1 MKTIQLSKNWM
12 MSDNQVGVYPHNRIL
27 LSNKKEWAT
36 YSCYHMD
43 KPWKYC
49 KRNKLV
55 TKDCIIWLH
64 YCVIIQ
70 KTNFRD

>member
-1 MKTIQLSKNWM
+1 M

-36 YSCYHMD
+36 DTCYHMD

-49 KRNKLV
+49 KRNKPVLF
-55 TKDCIIWLH
+55 DYII
-64 YCVIIQ
+64 V
-70 KTNFRD
+70 K